1 MRRIAIAT
9 AAVGLVLAGASAASA
24 QTPCDS
30 YSGECPPSG
39 TTSVLPTTIVRPDVE
54 GTNAVQ
60 PEVEGTKD
68 VRGGG
73 VQLPMTGGELATLL
87 LVGAAAV
94 GGGATLVLAGRRGKH
109 SA

>member
-9 AAVGLVLAGASAASA
+9 AAAGLVLTGASAASA
-24 QTPCDS
+24 QEPCDS
-30 YSGECPPSG
+30 YSEECPPSG
-39 TTSVLPTTIVRPDVE
+39 TATVNPSNTVR
-54 GTNAVQ
+54 

-73 VQLPMTGGELATLL
+73 VTLPMTGGELATLL
-87 LVGAAAV
+87 LVGAVAV